1 MAAASNPPGSWR
13 SRRRAVRRGARLAI
27 GLTVCISVAAVSLF
41 MFVSD
46 LVPEPKSADDLG
58 DAIDTEV
65 EGLPV
70 PAEAILLEEEFG
82 TPEPGEG
89 LLNAR
94 VYDIPGGFSQDD
106 VEEWY
111 ADQDLADRPWLE
123 QWTWCPPVEPAANGV
138 DYVWVLPAL
147 DAVLTLEVGE
157 DDRTD
162 SPAAGEVVVR
172 MEIRERSSLD
182 AEEQPAC

>member
-1 MAAASNPPGSWR
+1 M
-13 SRRRAVRRGARLAI
+13 RRGTRLAI
-27 GLTVCISVAAVSLF
+27 GLTVCISIAAVSLF
-41 MFVSD
+41 LFVSD

-70 PAEAILLEEEFG
+70 PAKANLLEEEFG
-82 TPEPGEG
+82 TPEPGDG
-89 LLNAR
+89 LVNAR

-111 ADQDLADRPWLE
+111 ADQELADKPWRE
-123 QWTWCPPVEPAANGV
+123 QWTWCPPVEPVGNRV

-147 DAVLTLEVGE
+147 EVVLTLEVGD
-157 DDRTD
+157 DDRLD
-162 SPAAGEVVVR
+162 SPAAGEVVVT
-172 MEIRERSSLD
+172 METRELSSLA
-182 AEEQPAC
+182 AEEQPTC